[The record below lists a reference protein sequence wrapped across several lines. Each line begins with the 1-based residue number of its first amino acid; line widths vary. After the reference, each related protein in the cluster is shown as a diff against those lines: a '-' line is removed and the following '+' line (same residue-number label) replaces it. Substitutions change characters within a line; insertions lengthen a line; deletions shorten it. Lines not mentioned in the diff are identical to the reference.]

1 MEQILEAL
9 SNQNLSDKSEI
20 EQVDNRDELLDR
32 YMIKPLIPNPSK
44 NSVISNNGNEKT
56 KKEELLTRLTY
67 TLKKL
72 NQYERNVDKNC
83 DTNVAQLDVEG
94 IFTQKEVLSQNV
106 EENIKGIIQSV
117 QEYITKLDYQLKDLD
132 NADQQVNIFLEFI
145 YLVSSKCHLLLRLV
159 TIIIRGNCV
168 LSDRK

>member
-9 SNQNLSDKSEI
+9 ANQNLSDKSE
-20 EQVDNRDELLDR
+20 EQVDNRDYR
-32 YMIKPLIPNPSK
+32 IKPLIPNPNK
-44 NSVISNNGNEKT
+44 NSVISSNNGNEKT

-72 NQYERNVDKNC
+72 NQYERNIDKNC
-83 DTNVAQLDVEG
+83 DVNITQLDAEG

-132 NADQQVNIFLEFI
+132 DADQQVNIFLELIFYF
-145 YLVSSKCHLLLRLV
+145 YLLYISK
-159 TIIIRGNCV
+159 
-168 LSDRK
+168 

>member
-9 SNQNLSDKSEI
+9 TNQNLSDKSEI

-44 NSVISNNGNEKT
+44 NSVISNNGNEKM
-56 KKEELLTRLTY
+56 KKEELLTRLAY

-83 DTNVAQLDVEG
+83 DTNVAQLDAEG

-132 NADQQVNIFLEFI
+132 NADQQVNIFFLEFI
-145 YLVSSKCHLLLRLV
+145 LM
-159 TIIIRGNCV
+159 I
-168 LSDRK
+168 